1 MKKLLFTLFV
11 IGITVGCKKTATPAD
26 ENEHESVNKI
36 EFIFTSTGNAA
47 RTFIVEDPDGDG
59 GNPPSRIDTIKL
71 NAGTTYTL
79 DVKTYNLVNGVA
91 KDITSVISSQ
101 GSSHEL
107 FFIPTGVTIT
117 VTKNDKDRNNFPIG
131 LNSTWIAGSA
141 GTGALRFK
149 VMHKPAGIKGPNDS
163 PTVGHSDIDLN
174 IPVNLQ

>member
-1 MKKLLFTLFV
+1 MKKLLFVLLV
-11 IGITVGCKKTATPAD
+11 IAISGGCKKTATPAD

-36 EFIFTSTGNAA
+36 EFIFSTTGSAA
-47 RTFIVEDPDGDG
+47 KSFIVEDPDGDG

-79 DVKTYNLVNGVA
+79 DVKTFNLVNGVS

-107 FFIPTGVTIT
+107 FFLPTGITLTI
-117 VTKNDKDRNNFPIG
+117 TKNDKDRNNFPVG
-131 LNSTWIAGSA
+131 LNSTWVTGTAGS
-141 GTGALRFK
+141 GTLRFK
-149 VMHKPAGIKGPNDS
+149 VMHKPAGIKGPNDA

-174 IPVNLQ
+174 LPIKLQ